1 VESARALE
9 RVPVLAQA
17 QARVRALEPVPV
29 PVLARASGPG
39 SERAP
44 ALGTEPWAMERSGRV
59 RRFHK
64 LPWRGPMP
72 PGIPLIA
79 KSLER

>member
-9 RVPVLAQA
+9 PGPVRA

-29 PVLARASGPG
+29 LARASGTG

-44 ALGTEPWAMERSGRV
+44 GLGTEPWAMELSGRV

-64 LPWRGPMP
+64 LPWRGPLP

-79 KSLER
+79 KPLER

>member
-17 QARVRALEPVPV
+17 QARVRALEPV

-64 LPWRGPMP
+64 LP
-72 PGIPLIA
+72 
-79 KSLER
+79 

>member
-1 VESARALE
+1 VQARV
-9 RVPVLAQA
+9 RVRVRVRA
-17 QARVRALEPVPV
+17 QARVRVRAQARVPV
-29 PVLARASGPG
+29 RAQASG

-44 ALGTEPWAMERSGRV
+44 VLGTEPWAMELSGRV

-64 LPWRGPMP
+64 LPWRGPLP

-79 KSLER
+79 KPLER